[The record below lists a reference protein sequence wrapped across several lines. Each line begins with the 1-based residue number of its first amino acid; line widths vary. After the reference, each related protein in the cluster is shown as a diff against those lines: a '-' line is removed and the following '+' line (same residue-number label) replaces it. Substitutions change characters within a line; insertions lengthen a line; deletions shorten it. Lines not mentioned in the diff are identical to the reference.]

1 MPFKDPVKQKEAQ
14 RQWYLRNKKI
24 TIERSMKYKHDN
36 QVWFKETKL
45 NDVAC
50 GCRDCGYV
58 GHPDEFDYHHID
70 PNTKIACVS
79 DMLGTYGRPKVIAE
93 MAKCDI
99 VCKPCHEQIHYP
111 NYPFHP

>member
-70 PNTKIACVS
+70 PNTKILAVS

-93 MAKCDI
+93 MAKCEI
-99 VCKPCHEQIHYP
+99 LCKPCHRKQH
-111 NYPFHP
+111 